1 MSSEHVRAQH
11 AAPANTV
18 IVMGVSGAGKSAVGS
33 ALAASLGRPFV
44 DADDLHPESNVA
56 KMAQGHPLDDDDR
69 WPWLD
74 AVGAAA
80 LAAPGTVIACSAL
93 RRRYRDR
100 LLLAAPDAVFVELD
114 VQRAELERR
123 VRVRSHEFM
132 PSSLLDSQLATL
144 ESLEADEPG
153 FAIAVDPDESLAQ
166 LIGRIE
172 AALTQ
177 RAEA

>member
-1 MSSEHVRAQH
+1 M
-11 AAPANTV
+11 PAETTV

-33 ALAASLGRPFV
+33 ALAVRLGRPFV
-44 DADDLHPESNVA
+44 DADDLHPQTNVA

-80 LAAPGTVIACSAL
+80 IAAPGTVIACSAL
-93 RRRYRDR
+93 RRSYRER
-100 LLLAAPDAVFVELD
+100 LLVAAPDALFVELD
-114 VQRAELERR
+114 VPRAELERR

-144 ESLEADEPG
+144 ESLGADEPG
-153 FAIAVDPDESLAQ
+153 FAVAVDPAESLDD
-166 LIGRIE
+166 LIARIE
-172 AALTQ
+172 AELGRRPTA
-177 RAEA
+177 